1 MSDVDGCNIV
11 KYFDALRP
19 KESFFLPNYNNI
31 LDVFSSIQTQKI
43 PNLFTATI
51 PKNNHAFR
59 LEVVSLE
66 RVKTLAPNFVGYK
79 DYRLLSQI
87 VT

>member
-1 MSDVDGCNIV
+1 MEKTVITVYLPSYFPMRDVDGCNIV

-31 LDVFSSIQTQKI
+31 LDVDITRIQTQKI

-59 LEVVSLE
+59 LEVS
-66 RVKTLAPNFVGYK
+66 
-79 DYRLLSQI
+79 
-87 VT
+87 